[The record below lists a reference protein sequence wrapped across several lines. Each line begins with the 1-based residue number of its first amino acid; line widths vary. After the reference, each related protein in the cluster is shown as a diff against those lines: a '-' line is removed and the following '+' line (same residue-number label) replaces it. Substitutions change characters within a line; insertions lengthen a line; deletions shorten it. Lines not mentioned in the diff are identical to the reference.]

1 MRKNAFLLV
10 ALFTS
15 FFLSFQA
22 AVAKDKEK
30 HTIQLQMKDGDLIPL
45 VLEAPANT
53 IIRIEVS
60 NIGSG
65 PAEFESLQLRKEKVL
80 APGVTSVVVIP
91 PKKPG
96 EYDFFDDFHL
106 DKPKGKLIIK

>member
-1 MRKNAFLLV
+1 M
-10 ALFTS
+10 ALITS
-15 FFLSFQA
+15 FFLSA
-22 AVAKDKEK
+22 SPVMAKGKEK
-30 HTIQLQMKDGDLIPL
+30 HTVQLQMKDGDLIPM

-53 IIRIEVS
+53 IIRIEVT
-60 NIGSG
+60 NIGTG

-80 APGVTSVVVIP
+80 APGVTSVVVIA

-106 DKPKGKLIIK
+106 DKPKGKLIVK